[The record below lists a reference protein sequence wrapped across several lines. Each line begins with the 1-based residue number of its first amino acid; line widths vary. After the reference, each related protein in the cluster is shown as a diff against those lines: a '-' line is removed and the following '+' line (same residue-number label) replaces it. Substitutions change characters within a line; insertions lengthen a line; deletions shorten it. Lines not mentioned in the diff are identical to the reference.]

1 MVKHVIIWTLK
12 DELSNDEKAIIKQ
25 NAKTNLEALVGK
37 IDGLLELK
45 IQTELLPTSTGE
57 MMLDSSFVD
66 FDALKAYAIHPVH
79 QDAADRFVRP
89 FIASR
94 SCMDFEV

>member
-12 DELSNDEKAIIKQ
+12 AELSSEEKIIIKQ
-25 NAKTNLEALVGK
+25 NAKANLEALVGK

-57 MMLDSSFVD
+57 MMLDSTFAD
-66 FDALKAYAIHPVH
+66 FDALKSYATHPLH
-79 QDAADRFVRP
+79 QDAANRFVRP